1 MDEQESSREQSQT
14 PKSNRTALMVVVG
27 FCVALALLIA
37 LNMK

>member
-1 MDEQESSREQSQT
+1 MDEQESSRE
-14 PKSNRTALMVVVG
+14 PAPAAKSNRSALVVVVG